1 MSVAPIGK
9 STPTMGS
16 FKDKSNS
23 TCLVTSKELGA
34 TLVQELPG
42 SFQYVKPEKSD
53 TGILLICISL
63 LIFFLQKNWF
73 SQRLSNFF
81 LGSSKMSNIIKCGIL
96 ATLLAILAIEV
107 ALLVLT
113 RTTST
118 TTNGPPIVG
127 TTTTVATPPLETT
140 STTTTATTTTT
151 TMAQDIGEYHA
162 LM

>member
-16 FKDKSNS
+16 FKDRSNS

-53 TGILLICISL
+53 TGILYAFHQLISL
-63 LIFFLQKNWF
+63 SNFFSSKNWF

-81 LGSSKMSNIIKCGIL
+81 KARQRCQIL
-96 ATLLAILAIEV
+96 
-107 ALLVLT
+107 
-113 RTTST
+113 
-118 TTNGPPIVG
+118 
-127 TTTTVATPPLETT
+127 
-140 STTTTATTTTT
+140 
-151 TMAQDIGEYHA
+151 
-162 LM
+162 